1 MLSISAPA
9 KINWFLRVE
18 DKRGD
23 GYHNIASLMQ
33 FVTLHDSIALEES
46 GDIEVL
52 TNTALP
58 VHENLVFKAAM
69 MLKETTGTERG
80 AKISLKKEIPI
91 SAGLGGGSS
100 DAAAVL
106 KGLNQFWGLNLSFN
120 ELSGLSAGLGSDVP
134 FFLGGPSALIKGKG
148 EEVTPVVFKKPYN
161 ILLVKPAFGISSA
174 WAYKEFD
181 ACTDSRGL
189 TKKDN
194 NIKLFCHALDSG
206 DFSFLSDIPV
216 NDLERVVF
224 REYPLLRDIKQELLV
239 NGALFSAMSGSG
251 STVFGV
257 FDSLQEAEKAGKK
270 MLQYWCR
277 TVKTITRNL

>member
-9 KINWFLRVE
+9 KINWFLRVA

-23 GYHNIASLMQ
+23 GYHNIVSLMQ
-33 FVTLHDSIALEES
+33 CITLQDSIALEKS

-52 TNTALP
+52 TNAAVP

-69 MLKETTGTERG
+69 MLKEKTGTEQG
-80 AKISLKKEIPI
+80 ARISLNKEIPI

-106 KGLNQFWGLNLSFN
+106 KGLNQLWRLNLSFN
-120 ELSGLSAGLGSDVP
+120 ELSELSARLGSDVP
-134 FFLGGPSALIKGKG
+134 FFLGGPSALIRGKG
-148 EEVTPVVFKKPYN
+148 EEVTPVVFKRPYN
-161 ILLVKPAFGISSA
+161 ILLVKPAFGISAA

-181 ACTDSRGL
+181 ACADSQGL

-206 DFSFLSDIPV
+206 DFSFLSDISV
-216 NDLERVVF
+216 NDLEKVVF
-224 REYPLLRDIKQELLV
+224 KEYPVLGDIKQELLHS
-239 NGALFSAMSGSG
+239 GARFSAMSGSG

-257 FDSLQEAEKAGKK
+257 FEDGHSAEDAMQRVPDGN
-270 MLQYWCR
+270 WCR
-277 TVKTITRNL
+277 VVKTIV